1 MEEIIAS
8 FVQTSKKINAMVRM
22 KAAYARDAQ
31 EAWANVYVLGI
42 VQRQNQ
48 Y

>member
-1 MEEIIAS
+1 LEEIIAS
-8 FVQTSKKINAMVRM
+8 FVQTSKKISAMVRM
-22 KAAYARDAQ
+22 KAACAKDVQ
-31 EAWANVYVLGI
+31 EAWANVYVLDI